1 MRQPARADE
10 RQLRVD
16 NNGKRR
22 EQAAD
27 DSGRRGKKGIAEVND
42 ATRVGGR
49 RQRQCT
55 RGRDGRTD
63 DVTSAGG
70 GRWMI

>member
-10 RQLRVD
+10 RQLRAD

-27 DSGRRGKKGIAEVND
+27 ESGRRGKKGIAEVND

-55 RGRDGRTD
+55 RGRHGRTD

-70 GRWMI
+70 GRRMM

>member
-10 RQLRVD
+10 RRLRAD

-27 DSGRRGKKGIAEVND
+27 ESGRRGKKGIVEVND
-42 ATRVGGR
+42 ATRVGSR
-49 RQRQCT
+49 RQRQLADT
-55 RGRDGRTD
+55 DERT
-63 DVTSAGG
+63 T
-70 GRWMI
+70 